1 MTVSPASTTTCPL
14 CVEDGGLV
22 LLRHARL
29 RIIRATSPDVADT
42 PAFYRVVWNAHV
54 AEWSDLAEADQAL
67 CTRAVT
73 AVERVLRQQLQ
84 PTELEVLDESWQHAG
99 HAGANGT
106 GFGTH
111 FRVRISSPLF
121 EGQSRVARHR
131 LVYDA
136 LQKFIDDDGVHV
148 LAIETR

>member
-67 CTRAVT
+67 CMRAVT

-84 PTELEVLDESWQHAG
+84 PTKINLAALGNVVPHLHWHVIARFDWDNRFPAPVWAAPVRDNDAERLAQLNACLPVVDAALAALSLD
-99 HAGANGT
+99 
-106 GFGTH
+106 
-111 FRVRISSPLF
+111 V
-121 EGQSRVARHR
+121 
-131 LVYDA
+131 
-136 LQKFIDDDGVHV
+136 
-148 LAIETR
+148 

>member
-1 MTVSPASTTTCPL
+1 M
-14 CVEDGGLV
+14 EEGGLV

-67 CTRAVT
+67 CMRTVT

-84 PTELEVLDESWQHAG
+84 PTKINLAALGNVVPHLHWHVIARFDWDNRFPAPVWAVPVRDNDAERLAQLNARLPAVDAALAALSLDA
-99 HAGANGT
+99 
-106 GFGTH
+106 
-111 FRVRISSPLF
+111 
-121 EGQSRVARHR
+121 
-131 LVYDA
+131 
-136 LQKFIDDDGVHV
+136 
-148 LAIETR
+148 